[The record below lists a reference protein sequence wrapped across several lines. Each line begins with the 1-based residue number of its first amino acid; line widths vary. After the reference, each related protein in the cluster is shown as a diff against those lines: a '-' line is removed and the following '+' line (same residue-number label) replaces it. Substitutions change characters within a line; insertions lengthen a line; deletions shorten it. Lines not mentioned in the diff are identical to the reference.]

1 MVDYVADK
9 PIRYIS
15 LFSGIEAASVAWES
29 LGWEPV
35 AFADFDDFPSA
46 VLAHRFPDVPNLKD
60 ITKVDWNEYK
70 GKAELVVGGSPCQS
84 FSVAGKR
91 LGMDDP
97 RGNLAIEYLRVIDAV
112 RPKWFVYENVAGLLS
127 SDEGRDF
134 GAFLGLV
141 GELGYGFAYR
151 VLDAQH
157 FGVPQRRRR
166 VFVIG
171 CADGD
176 WRSAASV
183 LFERES
189 LRRDSKKSRK
199 TRKID
204 STHSQRGFDTEGW
217 TFGGPDTSDERRGIE
232 TEHAHP
238 TIFDDYNQEQIDDG
252 ITPTLRKNPDSVAR
266 VMTDIPEGID
276 IGFSHTQGLS
286 PQVSTEAFPT
296 LRAQGNG
303 HGVLQNFDE
312 DDKPIFIQNAHKG
325 ELAGMTFDTDKPS
338 NTVGTQPDAV
348 AQSFRFDSLA
358 SNSMK
363 SSNPH
368 SGVALV
374 EVSPTID
381 TTDPNP
387 SKNQGGLAIVQESND
402 DDFPFSIDE
411 DAEVH
416 AMMGSG
422 AYVSSERVNTL
433 VAREGGVGNTQHTL
447 VQKGE
452 YQAEGVVGLDG
463 TPLVETD
470 SKKPMGTII
479 RSISAAMGN
488 QEQVV
493 IVDENEIIK
502 SYSLHGKD
510 QTDDVNG
517 TIHTRIGGG
526 DRADYAVV
534 NIVDETVTAGGLD
547 MTSEGTDIIGTVCA
561 RVGNKGLQDHAVVST
576 FAIQDADHIRDDG
589 GNPATGM
596 GINID
601 DDKQYT
607 LLARGVHGVAQI
619 EEQTFV
625 DGFHGTIGDVASTL
639 SGGMLKANLQ
649 CVGEETEGVVFTQN
663 QREEVREMEVA
674 GTVTAESG
682 MHQTN
687 FVRQEGDVV
696 LPIQI
701 VAKGQNG
708 SGIGDE
714 DSPSYT
720 LSKMGNEGV
729 AAFTTKG
736 DGSVFEA
743 EVHPTLQT
751 GGGQAGQGFPAV
763 RRSMVVRKLT
773 PIECERLQ
781 GFPDNWTQVPWRG
794 KAAEDCPD
802 SHRYKACG
810 NSMAV
815 PVMKFIGEGID
826 FIHKQNLTPQP
837 TTSDNRVLDSAQDGV
852 VVSKGSMGEWFD

>member
-1 MVDYVADK
+1 MVVENNVEHK

-15 LFSGIEAASVAWES
+15 LFSGIEAASVAWHP

-112 RPKWFVYENVAGLLS
+112 RPKWFIYENVAGLLS
-127 SDEGRDF
+127 SDDGRDF

-166 VFVIG
+166 VFVVG

-176 WRSAASV
+176 WRSSASV

-189 LRRDSKKSRK
+189 LRRNPQKSRK
-199 TRKID
+199 TRQNNPD
-204 STHSQRGFDTEGW
+204 YSQRGFDAEGW
-217 TFGGPDTSDERRGIE
+217 TFGGPDLGDRRGI
-232 TEHAHP
+232 
-238 TIFDDYNQEQIDDG
+238 I
-252 ITPTLRKNPDSVAR
+252 DSV
-266 VMTDIPEGID
+266 E
-276 IGFSHTQGLS
+276 HQ
-286 PQVSTEAFPT
+286 
-296 LRAQGNG
+296 
-303 HGVLQNFDE
+303 
-312 DDKPIFIQNAHKG
+312 DDKPIFIQNAQTGVH
-325 ELAGMTFDTDKPS
+325 AWTTFDTDKPS
-338 NTVGTQPDAV
+338 NTVGTAPDAV
-348 AQSFRFDSLA
+348 GQSYRLDSIN

-363 SSNPH
+363 SKNPH
-368 SGVALV
+368 SGVA
-374 EVSPTID
+374 EVNISPTLD

-387 SKNQGGLAIVQESND
+387 SCNQGGLAIIQEGERE
-402 DDFPFSIDE
+402 IDE
-411 DAEVH
+411 DADIH

-422 AYVSSERVNTL
+422 QYVSSEITNTI

-447 VQKGE
+447 VQQGE
-452 YQAEGVVGLDG
+452 YQDA
-463 TPLVETD
+463 
-470 SKKPMGTII
+470 I
-479 RSISAAMGN
+479 
-488 QEQVV
+488 
-493 IVDENEIIK
+493 NEEK
-502 SYSLHGKD
+502 Y
-510 QTDDVNG
+510 
-517 TIHTRIGGG
+517 
-526 DRADYAVV
+526 
-534 NIVDETVTAGGLD
+534 VTALD
-547 MTSEGTDIIGTVCA
+547 MSKESTEEIGTVCA
-561 RVGNKGLQDHAVVST
+561 RVGNQGKQDFAITNV
-576 FAIQDADHIRDDG
+576 FAIQDADHVRDDG

-596 GINID
+596 GINIT

-619 EEQTFV
+619 EDRTFV
-625 DGFHGTIGDVASTL
+625 DGFHGTLDDVASTL

-649 CVGEETEGVVFTQN
+649 CVGEETEGIVFTQN

-674 GTVTAESG
+674 GTLNAEDG
-682 MHQTN
+682 THQTN
-687 FVRQEGDVV
+687 FVRQPEDD
-696 LPIQI
+696 IQ
-701 VAKGQNG
+701 
-708 SGIGDE
+708 
-714 DSPSYT
+714 
-720 LSKMGNEGV
+720 
-729 AAFTTKG
+729 AFTTKG

-763 RRSMVVRKLT
+763 RRAMVVRKLT

-794 KAAEDCPD
+794 KPAEECPD

-815 PVMKFIGEGID
+815 PVMRFIGEGID